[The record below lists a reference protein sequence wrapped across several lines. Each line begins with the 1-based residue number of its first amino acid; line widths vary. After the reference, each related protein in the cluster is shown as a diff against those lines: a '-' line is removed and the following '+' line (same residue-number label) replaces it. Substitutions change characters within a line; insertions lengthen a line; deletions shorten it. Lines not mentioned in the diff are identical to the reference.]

1 MWKSR
6 EALFERA
13 LYFRIVYTAILLRNN
28 KNNNNN
34 LNKTKYKHLLFCLCW
49 MFGRNAQRRYN
60 NRTLKR
66 ADDTQRAAC
75 KFLVILF
82 YFIYFLIC
90 FYVVAALLSYR
101 EVWPED
107 DCFGSLTAAPEE
119 ELMLLRDIF
128 LANLGPGEFI
138 IYILCFVSGYE
149 VPYMYMNIFA
159 RYHIKGG

>member
-1 MWKSR
+1 MRSTSKPYIHR
-6 EALFERA
+6 
-13 LYFRIVYTAILLRNN
+13 AILLRNN

-34 LNKTKYKHLLFCLCW
+34 LNKTKYKHLLCV
-49 MFGRNAQRRYN
+49 GV
-60 NRTLKR
+60 RTECTADTITKHLKR
-66 ADDTQRAAC
+66 ADDTLRAAC
-75 KFLVILF
+75 KFLVISF

-90 FYVVAALLSYR
+90 FYVVAALLSHR

-138 IYILCFVSGYE
+138 IYSLLCLTLTLLCSS
-149 VPYMYMNIFA
+149 I
-159 RYHIKGG
+159 